1 MSEQT
6 TEAIFI
12 SGMYLD
18 RVHEKAPA
26 FIITNQTIH
35 VEKLIEWLTANKH
48 LANEKGY
55 IKIQGK
61 ESQTKDANGS
71 NKRYFQ
77 VDTYKKPEAP
87 VMPEYPT
94 EEITPEDIPF
104 NNEQATR

>member
-1 MSEQT
+1 MPEQKQ
-6 TEAIFI
+6 EAIFL

-35 VEKLIEWLTANKH
+35 VDGLIKWLQENRH

-61 ESQTKDANGS
+61 ESARTVDEKGNF
-71 NKRYFQ
+71 KRYFQ

-87 VMPEYPT
+87 ASESALPEYKDS
-94 EEITPEDIPF
+94 EIDASGIPF
-104 NNEQATR
+104 